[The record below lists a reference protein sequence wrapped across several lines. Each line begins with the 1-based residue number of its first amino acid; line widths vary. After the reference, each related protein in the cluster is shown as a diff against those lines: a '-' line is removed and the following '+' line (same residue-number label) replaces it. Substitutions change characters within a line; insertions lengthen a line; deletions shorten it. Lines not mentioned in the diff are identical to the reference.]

1 VVGFSGAVCF
11 DSNKTAK
18 LDAASPYLRSVARA
32 KLTLA
37 ILARNHGH
45 QAGNGLSLRPV
56 IAAPCLSLGPVW
68 QAAKP
73 VTLIHSNKIDQLD
86 RWQ

>member
-1 VVGFSGAVCF
+1 LQPGVCF
-11 DSNKTAK
+11 NANKTAK
-18 LDAASPYLRSVARA
+18 LDAAWPYLRSVAMA

-45 QAGNGLSLRPV
+45 QAGKGLSLRPV
-56 IAAPCLSLGPVW
+56 IAAPCLFIAPVW
-68 QAAKP
+68 LAAKP
-73 VTLIHSNKIDQLD
+73 VALTHSNKTDQLD